1 MSSCAQAA
9 DFLEEEHPEISAY
22 LRTLLPSST
31 SAPLSIEDN
40 AQPSALAM
48 DTYASQQTSTLL
60 QETQRIMQEAEVT
73 GENPDEK
80 LREVVERAVRDG
92 LSWTGST
99 EGEVVEGLTEDIK
112 RRREE

>member
-1 MSSCAQAA
+1 M
-9 DFLEEEHPEISAY
+9 
-22 LRTLLPSST
+22 
-31 SAPLSIEDN
+31 DN
-40 AQPSALAM
+40 F
-48 DTYASQQTSTLL
+48 ASQQTSSLL

-92 LSWTGST
+92 LSWTGAG

>member
-1 MSSCAQAA
+1 M
-9 DFLEEEHPEISAY
+9 
-22 LRTLLPSST
+22 
-31 SAPLSIEDN
+31 
-40 AQPSALAM
+40 
-48 DTYASQQTSTLL
+48 
-60 QETQRIMQEAEVT
+60 T

-92 LSWTGST
+92 LSWTGAG